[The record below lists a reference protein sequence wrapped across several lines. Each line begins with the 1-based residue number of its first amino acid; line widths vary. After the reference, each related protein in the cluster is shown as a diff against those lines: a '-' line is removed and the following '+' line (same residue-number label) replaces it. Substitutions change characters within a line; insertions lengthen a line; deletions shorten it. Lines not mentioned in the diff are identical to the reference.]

1 MNSYVLGIDIG
12 GTKSAIILGTDSG
25 NIIDRI
31 QFPTEPWK
39 GPDLALKRYAEG
51 IASLL
56 KKKGIHASSAKGI
69 GVSCG
74 SPLDPKRGLILSP
87 PNLPGWNAVPVTE
100 YLKHETGIDTFLE
113 NDANACAIAEW
124 KFGAGKGC
132 EHMIFL
138 TFGTGFGAGL
148 ILNGRLYG
156 GARDMAGEIGHVR
169 LSDEGP
175 TGYGK
180 VGSSEAFC
188 SGGGIAQLAQREIL
202 RRFQLG
208 ETVSFC
214 PAYSDIPSITTK
226 VVGEAAKKGDPVAAE
241 ILALSGTY
249 LGKALSILMDLFNP
263 ERIVIGSVFARLK
276 EFLLPSACAVIEQE
290 VLPICRESCQIVPA
304 ALGETIGDVA
314 ALSIAIEGVKHGA

>member
-25 NIIDRI
+25 SIIDRI
-31 QFPTEPWK
+31 QFPTEPWN

-56 KKKGIHASSAKGI
+56 KEKGIHTSSVKAI

-87 PNLPGWNAVPVTE
+87 PNLPGWNAVPITE
-100 YLKHETGIDTFLE
+100 YLKHKTGIDTFLE

-208 ETVSFC
+208 ETVGFC

-226 VVGEAAKKGDPVAAE
+226 DVGEAAKNGDPVATE
-241 ILALSGTY
+241 ILALSGKY

-276 EFLLPSACAVIEQE
+276 EFLLPSALSVIEQE
-290 VLPICRESCQIVPA
+290 VLPISRESCQIVPA

-314 ALSIAIEGVKHGA
+314 ALSIAIEGVKHGT

>member
-1 MNSYVLGIDIG
+1 MDSYVIGIDVG
-12 GTKSAIILGTDSG
+12 GTKSAVILGTEEG
-25 NIIDRI
+25 NIIERV
-31 QFPTEPWK
+31 QFPTEAWK
-39 GPDLALKRYAEG
+39 GADIALERYAEG

-56 KKKGIHASSAKGI
+56 KERSIPASSVKGI

-87 PNLPGWNAVPVTE
+87 PNLPGWNEVPITD
-100 YLKHETGIDTFLE
+100 YLTKTTGIPSFLE
-113 NDANACAIAEW
+113 NDANACAVAEW
-124 KFGAGKGC
+124 RFGAGKGC

-156 GARDMAGEIGHVR
+156 GARNMAGEIGHVR
-169 LSDEGP
+169 LSEEGP
-175 TGYGK
+175 AGYGK

-188 SGGGIAQLAQREIL
+188 SGGGIAQIAQREIM

-208 ETVSFC
+208 EKVGFC
-214 PAYSDIPSITTK
+214 PSYTDIPEITTRD
-226 VVGEAAKKGDPVAAE
+226 VGEAAKNGDPLAAE
-241 ILALSGTY
+241 ILAISGTY

-276 EFLLPSACAVIEQE
+276 GFILPSALAVIEKE
-290 VLPICRESCQIVPA
+290 VLPVCRESCEIVPA
-304 ALGETIGDVA
+304 ALGESIGDVA
-314 ALSIAIEGVKHGA
+314 ALSIAIEGVKRHG